1 MSHMFNPLFICGSS
15 QAHEDLED
23 EMDCLSPKRSKKGNS
38 NSKNNNPY
46 ANRGLDK
53 FSALLAE
60 IQDKKQKIY
69 TQVGADEISIVR
81 FVFSSNSNHV
91 KPIVVKLKGGNTKK
105 ENTPA
110 RRSGD
115 SGERN
120 NDEDDVI
127 KDAQSTVKE
136 TGRCSKR
143 KFTKTV
149 SWKKMTWEDWKNP
162 RFYMPLTLILIL
174 VFLAVYGR
182 TFAILCTSIG
192 WYAIPAIKEKRE
204 RPETVGRR
212 KRKEYVRRLSEKNVV
227 VGREGRP
234 ENSEIGSPSSPRSVL
249 RSPSG
254 NHHHRKSF

>member
-38 NSKNNNPY
+38 NGKNNNPY

-110 RRSGD
+110 RRSGE
-115 SGERN
+115 SIN
-120 NDEDDVI
+120 NEDEVI
-127 KDAQSTVKE
+127 KDVEKVKE
-136 TGRCSKR
+136 TGCCSKR

-149 SWKKMTWEDWKNP
+149 SWKKMTLEDWKNP
-162 RFYMPLTLILIL
+162 RFYMPLTIILIL

-182 TFAILCTSIG
+182 TFAILCTSVG

-212 KRKEYVRRLSEKNVV
+212 KRKEYARGLSEKNVI
-227 VGREGRP
+227 VGMGGRP
-234 ENSEIGSPSSPRSVL
+234 ENSEIGSPSSPTSVL